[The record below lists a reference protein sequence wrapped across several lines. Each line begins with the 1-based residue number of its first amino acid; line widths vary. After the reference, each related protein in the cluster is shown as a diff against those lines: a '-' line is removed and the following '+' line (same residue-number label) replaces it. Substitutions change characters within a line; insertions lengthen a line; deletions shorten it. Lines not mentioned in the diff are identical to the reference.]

1 MKLDL
6 ALDSMIG
13 QVNEIKASI
22 NQFLY
27 KLDHEHE
34 SLSWP
39 SVLDSFA
46 LLSSQINSLHRSLST
61 DRIAALK
68 NYVFVPI
75 LLNPDRDLPLE
86 VRRSQISRLYKNT
99 FKVLMLLL

>member
-1 MKLDL
+1 
-6 ALDSMIG
+6 MI
-13 QVNEIKASI
+13 QHVNDIKASI

-34 SLSWP
+34 TLSWP

-46 LLSSQINSLHRSLST
+46 LLSSQINSFHKLLAS
-61 DRIAALK
+61 DRMAPLK

-75 LLNPDRDLPLE
+75 QLNPDRDLELE
-86 VRRSQISRLYKNT
+86 VGTRLC
-99 FKVLMLLL
+99 